1 MKHSRRSKK
10 SKKSSRHSKKNKRS
24 SRLSKKNNKKSSRRS
39 KKSKSKSKKRSRR
52 SIRSRFDLKQKFS
65 DLRQKI
71 SGSFGGT
78 PSTWLQKKNELKKKV
93 AQEVQLDIQQAA
105 SSGAGTLSDST
116 IDKCKLML
124 AMDGENMDQGKRT
137 MSQFED
143 MLAKARDAPDEASQ
157 KAKKY
162 EADNLCRTASKVF
175 LGLK

>member
-39 KKSKSKSKKRSRR
+39 KKSKTKKRSRR

-71 SGSFGGT
+71 SGSFGT
-78 PSTWLQKKNELKKKV
+78 PSEHTWLQKKNELKKKV

-105 SSGAGTLSDST
+105 SSGAATLSDST

-124 AMDGENMDQGKRT
+124 AMDGDNMEQGKRT